1 VESSCAEVAFAVM
14 IFAKPGQKWVY
25 KGRVT

>member
-1 VESSCAEVAFAVM
+1 VERRRAKVVLAVM

-25 KGRVT
+25 KARVT